1 MAIHMPTATQYGTTA
16 DTNGL
21 YRLNGIRVGGPYTIE
36 ISFVGYKDAKYEN
49 IRLELGE
56 TKEINV
62 SLKESA
68 NSIEAVAVMCYYPVH
83 NMNTNNFNNSVIEKM
98 PTISRSIYDI
108 ARLTPEA
115 MVSKDGGISI
125 AGANSRYNTFQIDG
139 IVSNDIYGLTSS
151 GTNGGLADANPIP
164 LDAIDEIQIVI
175 APISVRQ
182 S

>member
-1 MAIHMPTATQYGTTA
+1 MKIYLFTLLASVALPAFIFAQTTTSAISGRITAADGTPLAGASIMAIHMPTATQYGPTA

-98 PTISRSIYDI
+98 PTI
-108 ARLTPEA
+108 
-115 MVSKDGGISI
+115 
-125 AGANSRYNTFQIDG
+125 
-139 IVSNDIYGLTSS
+139 
-151 GTNGGLADANPIP
+151 
-164 LDAIDEIQIVI
+164 
-175 APISVRQ
+175 
-182 S
+182 